1 MRGLNAEEIECLN
14 FNLPYHNM
22 DIEVPDDQC
31 DIADRLVERGL
42 MRKWFEVIDGEEWEY
57 WETNS
62 TGIMLLRIYSS
73 MSFSVGI

>member
-1 MRGLNAEEIECLN
+1 MRGLNADEIQCLK
-14 FNLPYHNM
+14 FNLPSNA
-22 DIEVPDDQC
+22 DCDASDSQA
-31 DIADRLVERGL
+31 DIADALTKRGL
-42 MRKWFEVIDGEEWEY
+42 IRKWFEVIDGEEWEY